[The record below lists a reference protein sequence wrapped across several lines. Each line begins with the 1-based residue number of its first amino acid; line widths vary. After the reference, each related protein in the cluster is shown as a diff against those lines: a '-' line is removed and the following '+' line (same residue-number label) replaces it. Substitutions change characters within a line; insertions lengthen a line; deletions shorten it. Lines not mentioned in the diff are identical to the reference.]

1 MNVIAFS
8 KFDFLAGNVKRLLF
22 HNEICLITLN
32 RFTRKTFGTISSTNV
47 NSVASDFSKNA
58 ITNRIYFLMKPP
70 MAQSNIF
77 FHRLPSSDS
86 SKVNTTRPV
95 QCINTSKIAL
105 HGTPLSGKNQPRLLS
120 TKF

>member
-86 SKVNTTRPV
+86 SKVNTPRPV
-95 QCINTSKIAL
+95 Q
-105 HGTPLSGKNQPRLLS
+105 
-120 TKF
+120 

>member
-32 RFTRKTFGTISSTNV
+32 RFTKRTFVTISSTNV

-58 ITNRIYFLMKPP
+58 ITNRICFHMKPP

-86 SKVNTTRPV
+86 AKVNTTRH
-95 QCINTSKIAL
+95 QISAIIHIRIAL
-105 HGTPLSGKNQPRLLS
+105 YGTPSTFWQKN
-120 TKF
+120 TEIT

>member
-32 RFTRKTFGTISSTNV
+32 RFTKKTFVIISSTNV

-58 ITNRIYFLMKPP
+58 ITNRICFHMKPP

-86 SKVNTTRPV
+86 AKVNKYHQTPD
-95 QCINTSKIAL
+95 QCNNTHRNSTLWYSLHFLAKNTEIN
-105 HGTPLSGKNQPRLLS
+105 
-120 TKF
+120 